1 MYGIVLYT
9 SDILLYH
16 KVKSMDTYP
25 NNVRSYATEA
35 GILAGVE
42 SFVRG
47 LPDSV
52 RHSLSGG
59 ELADII
65 LNMIED
71 LRKKNYG
78 ELVQ

>member
-1 MYGIVLYT
+1 MEYDLDGRKY
-9 SDILLYH
+9 SDDLGR
-16 KVKSMDTYP
+16 MAND
-25 NNVRSYATEA
+25 A

-42 SFVRG
+42 SFLRG

-52 RHSLSGG
+52 KHSLSAG
-59 ELADII
+59 ELTEIV

-78 ELVQ
+78 EMVQ